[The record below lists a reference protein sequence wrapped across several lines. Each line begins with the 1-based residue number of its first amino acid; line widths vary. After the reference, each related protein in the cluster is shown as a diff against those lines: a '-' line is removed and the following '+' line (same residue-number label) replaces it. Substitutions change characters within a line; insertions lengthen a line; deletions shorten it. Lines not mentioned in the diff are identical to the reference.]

1 MGPETI
7 EVLSR
12 RLVMS
17 ENLIDST
24 LDGERNPN
32 NPSAGLAKRHKCQRP
47 ENLPERFWDNDFE
60 GVRINELTNSYLEL
74 EKRLQNAPSQPIP
87 ATPDDYQIAIS
98 HQLIASDPEIN
109 RRLHSAGFTQE
120 QAQLVYEL
128 ASERLLPMVSEI
140 ASLFEAETQINRL
153 EQLFGGEQKWREIAR
168 QLDAWGRKHLPA
180 RVFEALS
187 TTHEGIL
194 AMHRMLTGA
203 EPCLQGSGEATEQQ
217 PSEGR
222 LKQMMRD
229 TRYWRDQDPMFV
241 DRVREGFRR
250 LYQEDRR

>member
-1 MGPETI
+1 
-7 EVLSR
+7 
-12 RLVMS
+12 MS

-24 LDGERNPN
+24 LE
-32 NPSAGLAKRHKCQRP
+32 SARTVNDPPAGSSKTYKRHRP
-47 ENLPERFWDNDFE
+47 ENLPEKFWDKELDSI
-60 GVRINELTNSYLEL
+60 RIDELTNSYLDL
-74 EKRLQNAPSQPIP
+74 ERQLQSAARRPIP
-87 ATPDDYQIAIS
+87 ATPDDYQIALS
-98 HQLIASDPEIN
+98 HEIIASDPEVN

-140 ASLFEAETQINRL
+140 ASLFEAEAQINRL
-153 EQLFGGEQKWREIAR
+153 EQHFGGEQKWREIAR
-168 QLDAWGRKHLPA
+168 QLDAWGRKHLPE

-187 TTHEGIL
+187 TTHEGVV

-203 EPCLQGSGEATEQQ
+203 EPCLQGSGDAIEQQ
-217 PSEGR
+217 PSEVR

-229 TRYWRDQDPMFV
+229 SRYWRDQDPAFV

>member
-1 MGPETI
+1 
-7 EVLSR
+7 
-12 RLVMS
+12 MS

-24 LDGERNPN
+24 LE
-32 NPSAGLAKRHKCQRP
+32 SARTVNDPPGGSSKTHKHHRP
-47 ENLPERFWDNDFE
+47 ENLPEKFWNKELDSI
-60 GVRINELTNSYLEL
+60 RIDELTNSYLEL
-74 EKRLQNAPSQPIP
+74 ERQLQSASRQPIP
-87 ATPDDYQIAIS
+87 ATPDDYQIALS
-98 HQLIASDPEIN
+98 HEIIASDPEVN

-140 ASLFEAETQINRL
+140 ASLFEAEAQINRL
-153 EQLFGGEQKWREIAR
+153 EQHFGGEQKWREIAR
-168 QLDAWGRKHLPA
+168 QLDAWGRKHLPE

-187 TTHEGIL
+187 TTHEGVV

-203 EPCLQGSGEATEQQ
+203 EPCLQGSGDAIEQQ

-229 TRYWRDQDPMFV
+229 SRYWRDQDPAFV
-241 DRVREGFRR
+241 DRVREGFKR
-250 LYQEDRR
+250 LYQENRR

>member
-1 MGPETI
+1 
-7 EVLSR
+7 
-12 RLVMS
+12 MS
-17 ENLIDST
+17 ENLIEST
-24 LDGERNPN
+24 LDSERNSN
-32 NPSAGLAKRHKCQRP
+32 NLPSGPAKLYKLQRP
-47 ENLPERFWDNDFE
+47 ENLPEKFWDKE
-60 GVRINELTNSYLEL
+60 LESIRIDELTNSYLDL
-74 EKRLQNAPSQPIP
+74 ERKLQSSAALPIP

-98 HQLIASDPEIN
+98 NQLIASDPEIN

-153 EQLFGGEQKWREIAR
+153 EQHFGGEQKWREIAR
-168 QLDAWGRKHLPA
+168 QLDAWGRKHLPV

-187 TTHEGIL
+187 TTHEGVL

-203 EPCLQGSGEATEQQ
+203 EPCLQGSRDVIEQQ
-217 PSEGR
+217 PSEER

-229 TRYWRDQDPMFV
+229 SRYWRDQDPAFV
-241 DRVREGFRR
+241 DRVREGFKR
-250 LYQEDRR
+250 LYQEDRH